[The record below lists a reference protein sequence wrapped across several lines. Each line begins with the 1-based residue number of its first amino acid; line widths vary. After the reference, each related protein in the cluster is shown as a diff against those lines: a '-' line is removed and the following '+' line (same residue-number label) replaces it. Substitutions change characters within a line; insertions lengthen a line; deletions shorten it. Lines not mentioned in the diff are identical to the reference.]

1 MKCKIWKNLHFE
13 KFIYIQQWL
22 TYNMWSIGAIMCIF
36 NNKLKK
42 ISFKKH
48 FIWKSEKMTKKDSQS
63 FCKVI
68 PLAPFYVLVP
78 SFQTRVRIKT
88 YLINYGLNLTK
99 N

>member
-1 MKCKIWKNLHFE
+1 
-13 KFIYIQQWL
+13 
-22 TYNMWSIGAIMCIF
+22 
-36 NNKLKK
+36 
-42 ISFKKH
+42 
-48 FIWKSEKMTKKDSQS
+48 MTKKDSQS